1 MSDRSNRWM
10 IKTFALAG
18 LLGLTGCDW
27 LGDVFQTCSR
37 LGVDLINQGNS
48 GEPIH
53 LALEQ
58 ETYGQE
64 NLVPWLST
72 RHVEVCVE
80 RGDVKRFR
88 AGIGSET
95 FFIANCAV
103 SRTEFEL
110 EFNVARVVWDR
121 GVLTC
126 ENW

>member
-1 MSDRSNRWM
+1 VSDRSNRWM

-18 LLGLTGCDW
+18 LLVLPGCDW
-27 LGDVFQTCSR
+27 VEDRFQTCSR
-37 LGVDLINQGNS
+37 LDVDLENRGGS
-48 GEPIH
+48 GQAVH
-53 LALEQ
+53 LALEH
-58 ETYGQE
+58 ETYGPE

-72 RHVEVCVE
+72 RRVEVCVE

-88 AGIGSET
+88 AGMGSET

-103 SRTEFEL
+103 SRNEDEF

-121 GVLTC
+121 GELAC